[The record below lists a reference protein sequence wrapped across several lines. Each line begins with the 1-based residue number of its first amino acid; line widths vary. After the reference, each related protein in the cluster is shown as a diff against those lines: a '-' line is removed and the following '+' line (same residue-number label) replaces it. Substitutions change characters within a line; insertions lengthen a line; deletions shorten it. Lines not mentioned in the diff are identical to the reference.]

1 MKNGLLLLAIIWQAF
16 QLTAQNTPPQI
27 TIQQVSVD
35 ETAKTVTVVYDLVD
49 AENDNCEVWMKFSS
63 AWTEYFALID
73 TADLSGDIGPAIT
86 PGNSRTIMWQY
97 DSLTGTI
104 FNTRIKVYASDGQL
118 FDLQNMVEQVDSVKL
133 LEYLQFIEGVRNY
146 STAPAHLNAVR
157 DSIEDIFTRHGLVT
171 QKHNFPYSTTQGINI
186 TGRKAGMKDESATY
200 IICGHYDGVP
210 GSPAA
215 DDNGSAVAGVFEI
228 LRILSQYDFEHT
240 ITFIGWDLEEYG
252 LLGSKYHVQNEIKP
266 YEDIRGVLNFEMIG
280 YYDDTPYSQT
290 LPSGFNLLFPQQTQT
305 IQNDSSRG
313 NFLIVCGNTTSNSLI
328 TEYANATAQYVPGLK
343 FITLEVP
350 GNGQSVP
357 DLRRS
362 DHAPFWDAGK
372 KALMLTDGADT
383 RNFNYH
389 TPGDSI
395 GTLNFSFM
403 AMNVKAT
410 LATLATLASPI
421 SAGHD
426 FFDLSLLSVP
436 GNLNFAAEALH
447 IYPNP
452 AADYAMVQIY
462 NDKPAPNIL
471 EIYDIAGRK
480 VSAETVELP
489 GGVSKI
495 KVDISGLVKGDY
507 FIVLRSGGSRVAGRL
522 IRI

>member
-73 TADLSGDIGPAIT
+73 AADLSGDIGPAIT
-86 PGNSRTIMWQY
+86 PGNSRTITWQY
-97 DSLTGTI
+97 DSYSGTI

-118 FDLQNMVEQVDSVKL
+118 FDLQDMVDQVDSVKL
-133 LEYLQFIEGVRNY
+133 LEYLQFIEGVRNN
-146 STAPAHLNAVR
+146 STAQAHLNAIR
-157 DSIEDIFTRHGLVT
+157 DSIEDIFIRYGLVT
-171 QKHNFPYSTTQGINI
+171 QKYNFPYSTTQGVNI

-200 IICGHYDGVP
+200 ILCGHYDGVT

-215 DDNGSAVAGVFEI
+215 DDNGSAVAGLFEI
-228 LRILSQYDFEHT
+228 LRILSQYNFEHT
-240 ITFIGWDLEEYG
+240 ITFIGFDLEEYG
-252 LLGSKYHVQNEIKP
+252 MRGSKYHIQNTIMP

-280 YYDDTPYSQT
+280 YYDDTPFSQT
-290 LPSGFNLLFPQQTQT
+290 MPAGFDIFFPQQTQA
-305 IQNDSSRG
+305 IMNDSSRG
-313 NFLIVCGNTTSNSLI
+313 NFLIICGNIASDSLI
-328 TEYANATAQYVPGLK
+328 TDFANATLQYVPGLK
-343 FITLEVP
+343 FITLDVP

-410 LATLATLASPI
+410 LATLAKLAQPI
-421 SAGHD
+421 SSGYD
-426 FFDLSLLSVP
+426 SFDMSQLSVP
-436 GNLNFAAEALH
+436 DILKSVSEMTC

-452 AADYAMVQIY
+452 ADDYVMVTIF
-462 NDKPAPNIL
+462 NDKPAL
-471 EIYDIAGRK
+471 YYVEIFDSHGRMVSTEVVESAGGTSE
-480 VSAETVELP
+480 V
-489 GGVSKI
+489 
-495 KVDISGLVKGDY
+495 KVDISGIDRGIY
-507 FIVLRSGGSRVAGRL
+507 FIVMKSGGKILSGSIL
-522 IRI
+522 RI